1 MRFLPVFLD
10 TCAGV
15 VILVGSGEPACGK
28 LRLLR
33 AAGAHVRW
41 FSRDVDVA
49 EEMLTLS
56 GPGRLEISFGDP
68 LKADLSE
75 AVAVV
80 SAAGDGLDAQI
91 AARARRHRIPVNVV
105 DRPELS
111 TFIFPAVVDRGEVV
125 VAIGTGGASPVLARR
140 LRELIEALLPTR
152 IGELAQLIGRHRRRF
167 AAVPRALSPRRFWEN
182 IIAGPIAEAI
192 LAGRSDEAEAR
203 LVAAIDGDGARESS
217 AGKAETVFLVGA
229 GPGDPDL
236 LTLRALHALAD
247 ADVVFYDELVT
258 PAVLD
263 RARRGAE
270 QVFVG
275 KRRGEA
281 GIGQDEINRRLV
293 AAARAGR
300 RVVRLKGGDPFIFG
314 RGGEELEYLRAAGV
328 PVVVVPGVTA
338 ALGCAAEAGLPLTFR
353 NEAGKLAFITAQRAE
368 EAAAIDWSSL
378 TDRQTTLV
386 VYMGLASAAAVRD
399 GLIAAG
405 RDGETPAA
413 VLARGTRPDSQ
424 AAVGRLDELA
434 ALASEVG
441 EGPAILVIG
450 EVVALSTPWRAAHVE
465 KLIAREA
472 A

>member
-10 TCAGV
+10 TSSGL
-15 VILVGSGEPACGK
+15 VIVVGSGEPARGK

-68 LKADLSE
+68 LKADLAD
-75 AVAVV
+75 AVAIV
-80 SAAGDGLDAQI
+80 SAAGDALDAQI

-111 TFIFPAVVDRGEVV
+111 TFIFPAIVDRGEVV
-125 VAIGTGGASPVLARR
+125 VAIGTGGASPILARR

-182 IIAGPIAEAI
+182 IIAGPIAEAV
-192 LAGRSDEAEAR
+192 LAGRSDKAEAR
-203 LVAAIDGDGARESS
+203 LVAAIDGDGARESR

-258 PAVLD
+258 AAVLD

-270 QVFVG
+270 QLFVG

-328 PVVVVPGVTA
+328 PVIVVPGVTA

-353 NEAGKLAFITAQRAE
+353 NEASKLAFITAQRAE

-378 TDRQTTLV
+378 TDRQMTLV

-434 ALASEVG
+434 ALAAEVG

-450 EVVALSTPWRAAHVE
+450 EVVARSTPWRAAHVGG
-465 KLIAREA
+465 LTAREA

>member
-15 VILVGSGEPACGK
+15 VILVGAGEPARGK

-68 LKADLSE
+68 LKADLSD
-75 AVAVV
+75 AVVVV
-80 SAAGDGLDAQI
+80 SAVGDGLDAQI
-91 AARARRHRIPVNVV
+91 AARARGHRIPVNVV

-203 LVAAIDGDGARESS
+203 LVAAIDGNGARESS

-293 AAARAGR
+293 AVARAGR

-314 RGGEELEYLRAAGV
+314 RGGEELEYLRAADV

-378 TDRQTTLV
+378 TDRQMTLV

-434 ALASEVG
+434 ALAAEVG

-450 EVVALSTPWRAAHVE
+450 EVVARSTPWRAAHVGG
-465 KLIAREA
+465 LTAREA

>member
-1 MRFLPVFLD
+1 
-10 TCAGV
+10 
-15 VILVGSGEPACGK
+15 
-28 LRLLR
+28 
-33 AAGAHVRW
+33 
-41 FSRDVDVA
+41 
-49 EEMLTLS
+49 
-56 GPGRLEISFGDP
+56 
-68 LKADLSE
+68 
-75 AVAVV
+75 
-80 SAAGDGLDAQI
+80 
-91 AARARRHRIPVNVV
+91 
-105 DRPELS
+105 
-111 TFIFPAVVDRGEVV
+111 
-125 VAIGTGGASPVLARR
+125 
-140 LRELIEALLPTR
+140 LLPTR

-217 AGKAETVFLVGA
+217 AGKVETVFLVGA

-258 PAVLD
+258 AAVLD

-281 GIGQDEINRRLV
+281 GIAQDEINRHLV

-378 TDRQTTLV
+378 ADRQMTVV

-424 AAVGRLDELA
+424 AAIGRLDELA

-450 EVVALSTPWRAAHVE
+450 EVVARSTPWRAAHVE

>member
-1 MRFLPVFLD
+1 MVVFSISVDRFATIFFYFHARFDYYIENNTRQCLCGAGAMRFLPVFLD
-10 TCAGV
+10 AAAGV
-15 VILVGSGEPACGK
+15 VIVVGSGEPALGK

-41 FSRDVDVA
+41 FSRDADVA
-49 EEMLTLS
+49 EEMLPLS
-56 GPGRLEISFGDP
+56 AQGRLEISFGDP
-68 LKADLSE
+68 LKADLSD

-80 SAAGDGLDAQI
+80 SAAGDALDAQI

-111 TFIFPAVVDRGEVV
+111 TFIFPAIVDRGEVV

-140 LRELIEALLPTR
+140 LRELIEALLPAR
-152 IGELAQLIGRHRRRF
+152 IGDLAELIGRHRRRF
-167 AAVPRALSPRRFWEN
+167 AAVPRALSPRRFWQN
-182 IIAGPIAEAI
+182 VIAGPIAEAV
-192 LAGRSDEAEAR
+192 LAGRSDEAEKR
-203 LVAAIDGDGARESS
+203 LTQAIEASS
-217 AGKAETVFLVGA
+217 AGKKDEPETVFLVGA

-258 PAVLD
+258 RGVLD

-300 RVVRLKGGDPFIFG
+300 RVVRLKGGDPFVFG

-328 PVVVVPGVTA
+328 PVVVVPG
-338 ALGCAAEAGLPLTFR
+338 
-353 NEAGKLAFITAQRAE
+353 ITA
-368 EAAAIDWSSL
+368 
-378 TDRQTTLV
+378 
-386 VYMGLASAAAVRD
+386 
-399 GLIAAG
+399 
-405 RDGETPAA
+405 
-413 VLARGTRPDSQ
+413 
-424 AAVGRLDELA
+424 
-434 ALASEVG
+434 
-441 EGPAILVIG
+441 
-450 EVVALSTPWRAAHVE
+450 
-465 KLIAREA
+465 
-472 A
+472 

>member
-15 VILVGSGEPACGK
+15 VILVGSGEPARGK

-49 EEMLTLS
+49 EEMLTLP

-68 LKADLSE
+68 LKADLSD
-75 AVAVV
+75 AVV
-80 SAAGDGLDAQI
+80 VVSGVGDGLDAQI

-140 LRELIEALLPTR
+140 LRELIEGLLPTR

-203 LVAAIDGDGARESS
+203 LVAAIDGNGARESS

-258 PAVLD
+258 AAVLD

-434 ALASEVG
+434 ALATEVG

-450 EVVALSTPWRAAHVE
+450 EVVVRSTPWRAAHVE

>member
-15 VILVGSGEPACGK
+15 VILVGSGEPARGK

-68 LKADLSE
+68 LKADLAD

-80 SAAGDGLDAQI
+80 SAAGDALDAQI

-182 IIAGPIAEAI
+182 IIAGPIAEAV
-192 LAGRSDEAEAR
+192 LAGRSDEAEVR

-263 RARRGAE
+263 RARRDAE

-386 VYMGLASAAAVRD
+386 VYMGLASVAAVRD

-450 EVVALSTPWRAAHVE
+450 EVVARSTPWRAAHVE

>member
-10 TCAGV
+10 TAAGV
-15 VILVGSGEPACGK
+15 VIVVGSGEPALGK

-49 EEMLTLS
+49 EAMLTLS

-68 LKADLSE
+68 LNVDLSD

-80 SAAGDGLDAQI
+80 SAAGDALDAQI

-111 TFIFPAVVDRGEVV
+111 TFIFPAIVDRGEVV

-140 LRELIEALLPTR
+140 LRELIEALLPAR
-152 IGELAQLIGRHRRRF
+152 IGDLAQLIGRHRRRF
-167 AAVPRALSPRRFWEN
+167 AAVPQALSPRRFWQD
-182 IIAGPIAEAI
+182 IIAGPIAEAV

-203 LVAAIDGDGARESS
+203 LVAAIDGNGARQSS
-217 AGKAETVFLVGA
+217 DASRTETVFLVGA

-258 PAVLD
+258 AAVLD

-293 AAARAGR
+293 AAA
-300 RVVRLKGGDPFIFG
+300 
-314 RGGEELEYLRAAGV
+314 
-328 PVVVVPGVTA
+328 
-338 ALGCAAEAGLPLTFR
+338 
-353 NEAGKLAFITAQRAE
+353 
-368 EAAAIDWSSL
+368 IDWSGL
-378 TDRQTTLV
+378 ADRQTTVV
-386 VYMGLASAAAVRD
+386 VYMGLATAAAVRD

-405 RDGETPAA
+405 RDGATPAA

-424 AAVGRLDELA
+424 AAVGRLEELA
-434 ALASEVG
+434 ALAAEVG

-450 EVVALSTPWRAAHVE
+450 EVAARSAPWRAAQVDAVT
-465 KLIAREA
+465 AREA